1 MTTINTLAKI
11 GQKAGKMTSKAPI
24 NIPVA
29 YPVTLA
35 LDLVSAWKE
44 YQNTAEQ
51 EQTARAAIAAERD
64 VRIKSIKEQAKLLRD
79 VIGKTCDER
88 ARNFDEYFHILNK
101 SLEEKNDKGIDAALT
116 LILAQTKISPMAQVT
131 ELIKNFN
138 DPAVKEIE
146 I

>member
-64 VRIKSIKEQAKLLRD
+64 VRIKAIKEQAKLLRD

>member
-1 MTTINTLAKI
+1 MATINTLAKI

-24 NIPVA
+24 NTPVA

-51 EQTARAAIAAERD
+51 EQTARAAIAAERN
-64 VRIKSIKEQAKLLRD
+64 VRIKAIKEQAKLLRD
-79 VIGKTCDER
+79 VIGKTFDER